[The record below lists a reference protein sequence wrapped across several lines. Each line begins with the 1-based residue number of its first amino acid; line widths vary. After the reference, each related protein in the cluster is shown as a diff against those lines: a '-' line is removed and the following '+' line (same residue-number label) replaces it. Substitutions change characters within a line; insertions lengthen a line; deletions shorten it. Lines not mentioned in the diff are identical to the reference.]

1 MLKKTII
8 SLTLTLAAISANAI
22 PQSVLDLD
30 CSLNDSK
37 LILPESFETDV
48 YQMRHNWYLQT
59 YAQTDSLADF
69 RSDDVDFPDEVIID
83 RLQKLPT
90 SIELPFNDLVRRT
103 IYFYTGRKRQLV
115 SNMVA
120 LGHYYMPI
128 FEEALERNAMPL
140 ELKYLPVIE
149 SALNPT
155 AVSRTGAA
163 GLWQFMPGTATGQ
176 GLEVSSLVDERR
188 DPIRSSDQA
197 AKYLKELYL
206 TYGDWSLAIAAYNCG
221 PGNVNKAIRRAG
233 GGKRDFWEIYPFL
246 PTETRGYV
254 PAFIAACYVMN
265 YYGDH
270 NIKPALIRRP
280 IITDTVS
287 VNKRVHFQQIA
298 DVLQIP
304 IEEIRLLNPQ
314 YRMDVIPGNIHPYTL
329 ILPSKQIYAYVM
341 SEDSIVK
348 HNADLYNPRAVVNPS
363 DGSTVVTSVDGDYII
378 TEKVIAHKVKRGET
392 LKSIA
397 KRYGVTVSSLRNANG
412 GIRKVKRGQ
421 VISVVTRQKTR
432 RPLEEQNLPEQE
444 NIVPADSAAMIVQS
458 DSIEPEIDNVTID
471 KPVEKL
477 QEEPAPETK
486 TKQKKKDKTANKKQ
500 HKQEATPV
508 TITVKRGDNLGKIAR
523 RNGTTVAKIKQLN
536 GLSNDNIKAGQK
548 LRVR

>member
-8 SLTLTLAAISANAI
+8 TLSLTVAAVSFVSA
-22 PQSVLDLD
+22 QSVLDIHH
-30 CSLNDSK
+30 SLNDSK
-37 LILPESFETDV
+37 IIPPESAETDIQ
-48 YQMRHNWYLQT
+48 QMRHNWYLQT

-69 RSDDVDFPDEVIID
+69 RGEDVEFPDEVIIE

-90 SIELPFNDLVRRT
+90 AIELPYNDLVRRT

-128 FEEALERNAMPL
+128 FEEALERNNMPL

-149 SALNPT
+149 SALNPA
-155 AVSRTGAA
+155 AVSRAGAA

-188 DPIRSSDQA
+188 DPILSSDRA
-197 AKYLKELYL
+197 AKYLKELYR
-206 TYGDWSLAIAAYNCG
+206 TYDDWSLAIAAYNCG

-246 PTETRGYV
+246 PAETRGYV

-270 NIKPALIRRP
+270 NIEPALIRRP
-280 IITDTVS
+280 IITDTVK

-304 IEEIRLLNPQ
+304 VEEIRLLNPQ
-314 YRMDVIPGNIHPYTL
+314 YRMDVIPGNIHPYSL
-329 ILPSKQIYAYVM
+329 ILPSQQVYAYVI

-348 HNADLYNPRAVVNPS
+348 HNADLYTPRAVVNPS

-397 KRYGVTVSSLRNANG
+397 AHYGVTVASLRSANN
-412 GIRKVKRGQ
+412 GIRKVKKGQ
-421 VISVVTRQKTR
+421 IISVVTRQKER
-432 RPLEEQNLPEQE
+432 RPSEELEAEQE
-444 NIVPADSAAMIVQS
+444 IQTEETETVV
-458 DSIEPEIDNVTID
+458 
-471 KPVEKL
+471 VEN
-477 QEEPAPETK
+477 
-486 TKQKKKDKTANKKQ
+486 D
-500 HKQEATPV
+500 
-508 TITVKRGDNLGKIAR
+508 TITVEEDSIVVEKPVVVEKPKKEVKKETQKNKPEKKAEKKKTEQPVYITVNRGDNLGKIAR
-523 RNGTTVAKIKQLN
+523 RNGTTVVKIKQLN
-536 GLSNDNIKAGQK
+536 GLKNDNIQAGQK